1 MILGRWTRDGSRV
14 LAGPDETRLSP
25 RVLAVAAMLA
35 VAASAQVQIKPDPL
49 EYKPS
54 EVADQQHYRQPLRPQ
69 FHYTP
74 IQGHIGDATGLI
86 YYAGEYH
93 LFNMF
98 DAWSQKR
105 MAHKQ
110 WGHAV
115 STDLIHWTQ
124 LPGLL
129 DKLLDNSPGSG
140 SGVVDWNDSSGLRAG
155 PEKTLVIFYTDY
167 KLGSC
172 IAYSRDRGRTWT
184 RYGKN
189 PVIGGADD
197 ARDPTVFWYTP
208 ASEWRMVRY
217 EKQGFAFY
225 KSTDLLHWT
234 WLSHI
239 DGFYEC
245 PDMVELPIVNLPG
258 ERRWV
263 LINATGQ
270 YMIGTFDGTKFTPQT
285 DKLRVEYGKS
295 LYAGQVWKKTPE
307 GGPPAYQ
314 VFWMR
319 YPETPRLSWIHQV
332 SFPTELTLRSFPE
345 GIRLCRQPIDEI
357 DNLRIAQKRFR
368 DIEAGAGHTPLD
380 IAGDLLDL
388 RVELAPS
395 TATTFG
401 LTVRGHQISYSTVS
415 QKLRVGAVE
424 APLKLNAGKLRLRI
438 LIDRPSIEVFADE
451 GQVSI
456 SQVVL
461 EQKSAP
467 APNQGA
473 SLDAEGGKVRLVS
486 LEANRL
492 ESIWAGHP

>member
-1 MILGRWTRDGSRV
+1 
-14 LAGPDETRLSP
+14 
-25 RVLAVAAMLA
+25 
-35 VAASAQVQIKPDPL
+35 
-49 EYKPS
+49 
-54 EVADQQHYRQPLRPQ
+54 
-69 FHYTP
+69 
-74 IQGHIGDATGLI
+74 
-86 YYAGEYH
+86 
-93 LFNMF
+93 
-98 DAWSQKR
+98 
-105 MAHKQ
+105 
-110 WGHAV
+110 
-115 STDLIHWTQ
+115 
-124 LPGLL
+124 
-129 DKLLDNSPGSG
+129 
-140 SGVVDWNDSSGLRAG
+140 
-155 PEKTLVIFYTDY
+155 
-167 KLGSC
+167 
-172 IAYSRDRGRTWT
+172 
-184 RYGKN
+184 
-189 PVIGGADD
+189 
-197 ARDPTVFWYTP
+197 
-208 ASEWRMVRY
+208 
-217 EKQGFAFY
+217 
-225 KSTDLLHWT
+225 
-234 WLSHI
+234 
-239 DGFYEC
+239 
-245 PDMVELPIVNLPG
+245 MVELPIVNLPG